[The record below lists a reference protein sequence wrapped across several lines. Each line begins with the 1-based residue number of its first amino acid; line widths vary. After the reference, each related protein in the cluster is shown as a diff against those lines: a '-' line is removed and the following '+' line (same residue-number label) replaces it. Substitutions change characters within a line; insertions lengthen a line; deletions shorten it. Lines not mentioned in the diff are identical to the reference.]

1 MADDTHAQNDPQVD
15 DAPAEPPLTDIENPL
30 VDDDSPEARL
40 VRERG
45 FGIAREGDRV
55 PL

>member
-30 VDDDSPEARL
+30 VDDDDKSKGGKDDGHGWIPP
-40 VRERG
+40 
-45 FGIAREGDRV
+45 V
-55 PL
+55 P